1 MKNCLIIGITG
12 GMGCGQTLF
21 TKFLREQ
28 GAKIIS
34 ADYIA
39 HKIVDESSEV
49 KKELKR
55 AFGRSIY
62 TRSGKLKRKLLAK
75 TIFTDE
81 NKVRL
86 LNRIVQ
92 PPLVGQ
98 IIDRIENAR
107 ESNKYNL
114 ISVDATLIFESN
126 IEKMFDSIIV
136 VTSKMNNRIERIKK
150 RDNLSHKEIMQ
161 RIRKQIPIEDKVKWA
176 DFVVKNDDS
185 IGSLKNNAKILYKK
199 LTENNKQSK
208 SNSNYKRKKNYRA

>member
-1 MKNCLIIGITG
+1 MKNSLIVGITG

-28 GAKIIS
+28 SAKTIS

-39 HKIVDESSEV
+39 HKIVDENREV

-55 AFGRSIY
+55 AFGRNIY

-75 TIFTDE
+75 NIFADE

-114 ISVDATLIFESN
+114 IGVDATLIFESN
-126 IEKMFDSIIV
+126 IEKMFDAIIV
-136 VTSKMNNRIERIKK
+136 VTSKMSNRIERIKK
-150 RDNLSHKEIMQ
+150 RDNLHHKEIMQ

-176 DFVVKNDDS
+176 DFVVRNDDS

-199 LTENNKQSK
+199 LTEKNSQSK
-208 SNSNYKRKKNYRA
+208 NNSKDKRKK